1 MQAKPIKRE
10 TATLSR
16 LREKTSLRVRG
27 TSSAL
32 EVAIE

>member
-1 MQAKPIKRE
+1 MQARPIARE

-16 LREKTSLRVRG
+16 LREKRNSRVRG

>member
-1 MQAKPIKRE
+1 MQARHLARE
-10 TATLSR
+10 TATLRR
-16 LREKTSLRVRG
+16 LREKRKSRVRG